1 MEDKFCIQNMNLYY
15 GDFHALKDVSMNIPA
30 NGLGAGKLR
39 TVFHV
44 VLPSAVPGI
53 LSGVILATG
62 RIVGETAALI
72 YTAGTI
78 AKVPNSIFD
87 SARTLSVHM
96 YNLSKEGLH
105 TDESY
110 ATAVVLLVLVI
121 AINMLSNFVA
131 RKVGKNKYGN

>member
-1 MEDKFCIQNMNLYY
+1 MK
-15 GDFHALKDVSMNIPA
+15 HLKTLITLFLLVIGASVSWAQSEETSVPA
-30 NGLGAGKLR
+30 RTAIWNWKNG
-39 TVFHV
+39 V
-44 VLPSAVPGI
+44 PS
-53 LSGVILATG
+53 
-62 RIVGETAALI
+62 
-72 YTAGTI
+72 
-78 AKVPNSIFD
+78 SIFD